1 MRSTKRG
8 LVAPNGKITNLTP
21 VQWLAVRL
29 QSFKAWFGD
38 WENAPANASK
48 VVDENGEPKVV
59 THATNSE
66 PFTVFKRGVRAGLSG
81 KGIYFSPDGVGIW
94 GKHLMHCFLNV
105 RNPLTKENAPREV
118 NNGGM
123 SAVIPDV
130 FEQFPQFDGVMLRR
144 DEITVR
150 DPNQMITEGR
160 SMAGMRILRT
170 R

>member
-1 MRSTKRG
+1 M
-8 LVAPNGKITNLTP
+8 
-21 VQWLAVRL
+21 
-29 QSFKAWFGD
+29 
-38 WENAPANASK
+38 
-48 VVDENGEPKVV
+48 VDENGEPLVV

-66 PFTVFKRGVRAGLSG
+66 PFTVFKRGERAGLSG

-150 DPNQMITEGR
+150 DPNQMTTEGR